1 MSIVVGVRVRPFNT
15 REKDRQSVCCIEM
28 PGANQT
34 IIRDELGK
42 EKKFTFDHSF
52 WSHDGFRVLEDGY
65 MEPDDDKYAD
75 QKIVFDTVGK
85 QILDNA
91 WLGYHC
97 CLFAY
102 GQTGSGKS
110 YSMVGYGANK
120 GIVPISCDEIFKRI
134 GQNKDPDKSF
144 EVQVSMLEIYNEK
157 VQDLLIKPDK
167 RPPSGL
173 KIRESKIL
181 GIFVDGL
188 SKHPVTSYEQISNK
202 MDEGYN
208 NRTIGSTLMNATSSR
223 AHTIVT
229 IEFRQLTMVAKKK
242 SEKLSMINLV
252 DLAGSERSGSTGATG
267 DRLKEGCN
275 INKSLLI
282 LGNVINCLADKAIGK
297 NKNMLPPYR
306 DSALTRIL
314 QNALGGNSKTVMICA
329 LSPASINYEETLST
343 LRYADRAKKIQNKAV
358 INESEHDKMV
368 RLLKEENVNL
378 KKMIE
383 DLNKKLLG
391 QGGPVGEEDKQAFLE
406 LKEQYEANQ
415 KVMGDM
421 QKTFEEKLEE
431 AKKHESENIGSRVDK
446 SLPHL
451 LVLNED
457 PQLSHKLRYALNEL
471 PVYVGRKHGN
481 PQPQIVLSGIGI
493 KQNHAVFF
501 REGDNILLKASDKE
515 AIEYIFINGKKI
527 PEQGQIINHKDRIIF
542 GTNSI
547 FLYMKTSNGNDFYD
561 IDWES
566 AQIELQREMDLENKK
581 QLEENEKKKQEEI
594 NTLRKDYE
602 EEFSKRKNELE
613 EKWRKKLEEYK
624 LKLKEI
630 NQNAEKQKIEQERLN
645 QERKLKEK
653 LEQLEEEKAK
663 KKREVEI
670 KEKNEMLRREKA
682 KHQQEFIHKSE
693 KLENNL
699 INILK
704 KISKMKI
711 IINELR
717 RNINLDV
724 VLQKNLL
731 EELEEIEAPTNIL
744 IRVENYEE
752 GTVYYWTTETFHNR
766 YDLMKELFN
775 KFSDEDLDIQNLK
788 KEDDP
793 LWDEAKPV
801 LLGYA
806 FYRLEPVSYLM
817 SNESQISVVSPN
829 GEVVGKIE
837 VDIIP
842 HDENGLE
849 FDEVPETPNE
859 LIGQTLLYK
868 VVIMNLQN
876 IAKNFSYDVHVE
888 YQCFYD
894 HSILKTKDYNEF
906 KENDDNDN
914 LKSTNNTTDNKN
926 NLSEDEK
933 VDIEIN
939 ESFEHKIDYLTKE
952 DIDFLVKD
960 KVCFMV
966 YSSERI
972 EKKGKTPFE
981 EIFNTRKDSLI
992 KEPEEEIKI
1001 IEDKK
1006 QNNFSINDN
1015 YINNVKDQNEEP
1027 VDIMVNKNSNYNNN
1041 RINNKRENQNMHSK
1055 SNNKKDKKDN
1065 CNIF

>member
-1 MSIVVGVRVRPFNT
+1 MSIVVGVRVRPFNA
-15 REKDRQSVCCIEM
+15 REKDRNSVCCIEM

-34 IIRDELGK
+34 IIRDDLGK

-65 MEPDDDKYAD
+65 MEPEDDKYAD

-134 GQNKDPDKSF
+134 GQNKDPDKSY

-202 MDEGYN
+202 MDEGYD

-229 IEFRQLTMVAKKK
+229 IEFRQVTMVAKKK

-383 DLNKKLLG
+383 DLNKKLMG
-391 QGGPVGEEDKQAFLE
+391 QGGVVGEEDQQAFLE

-431 AKKHESENIGSRVDK
+431 AKKHESENIGKKVDK
-446 SLPHL
+446 TLPHL

-457 PQLSHKLRYALNEL
+457 LQLSYKLRYALNEL

-481 PQPQIVLSGIGI
+481 PVPQIVLSGIGI
-493 KQNHAVFF
+493 KQNHAQFLK
-501 REGDNILLKASDKE
+501 EGDNILLKAADKE
-515 AIEYIFINGKKI
+515 AMEYIFVNGKKI

-566 AQIELQREMDLENKK
+566 AQIELQKEMDLENKR
-581 QLEENEKKKQEEI
+581 QIEENEKKKQEEI

-613 EKWRKKLEEYK
+613 EKWRKKFEEYQ
-624 LKLKEI
+624 LQLKEI

-653 LEQLEEEKAK
+653 IEQLEEEKAK

-670 KEKNEMLRREKA
+670 KEKKEMLRREKA

-711 IINELR
+711 IITELK
-717 RNINLDV
+717 RNINLDI

-731 EELEEIEAPTNIL
+731 EELEEINAPVNIL

-752 GTVYYWTTETFHNR
+752 GTVYYWSTETFHNR

-775 KFSDEDLDIQNLK
+775 KFNDDDLDLQNLK

-817 SNESQISVVSPN
+817 ANESQISVVSPN
-829 GEVVGKIE
+829 GDVVGQIT

-842 HDENGLE
+842 HDENGYE
-849 FDEVPETPNE
+849 YEEVPESPSE
-859 LIGQTLLYK
+859 LIGQTLYYK
-868 VVIMNLQN
+868 VAIMNLQN
-876 IAKNFSYDVHVE
+876 IAKNFSYDLHVE

-894 HSILKTKDYNEF
+894 HSIVKTKVYN
-906 KENDDNDN
+906 KLDDDENEDDNN
-914 LKSTNNTTDNKN
+914 SVN
-926 NLSEDEK
+926 SQEDDK
-933 VDIEIN
+933 VDIIIN
-939 ESFEHKIDYLTKE
+939 ENFEHKIDYLTKE

-960 KVCFMV
+960 KVCFKV

-972 EKKGKTPFE
+972 EKKGKTAFE
-981 EIFNTRKDSLI
+981 ELFIARRDSVI
-992 KEPEEEIKI
+992 REPVEEIKVI
-1001 IEDKK
+1001 DEKQDKK
-1006 QNNFSINDN
+1006 DVNYEIKENYVNNDN
-1015 YINNVKDQNEEP
+1015 KEKDEP
-1027 VDIMVNKNSNYNNN
+1027 VDEMMNKKNDKIDKNKQGNKAGDKNNE
-1041 RINNKRENQNMHSK
+1041 NNKKDKN
-1055 SNNKKDKKDN
+1055 KDKKDN
-1065 CNIF
+1065 CNIY

>member
-1 MSIVVGVRVRPFNT
+1 MSIVVGVRVRPFNQ

-28 PGANQT
+28 PGNNQT
-34 IIRDELGK
+34 IIHDELGK

-52 WSHDGFRVLEDGY
+52 WSHDGFRTLENGY
-65 MEPDDDKYAD
+65 MEPEDDKYAD
-75 QKIVFDTVGK
+75 QKIVFETVGK

-91 WLGYHC
+91 WQGYHC

-102 GQTGSGKS
+102 GQTGAGKS

-120 GIVPISCDEIFKRI
+120 GIVPISCDEIFRRI
-134 GQNKDPDKSF
+134 RENKDADKTF

-173 KIRESKIL
+173 KIRESKVL

-188 SKHPVTSYEQISNK
+188 TKHPVTSYAEISNK

-229 IEFRQLTMVAKKK
+229 IEFKQITMVAKKK

-383 DLNKKLLG
+383 DLQKKLMG
-391 QGGPVGEEDKQAFLE
+391 QGGTVGEDDKKAFLE

-431 AKKHESENIGSRVDK
+431 AKKKESENIGSRVDK
-446 SLPHL
+446 TLPHL

-481 PQPQIVLSGIGI
+481 PPPQITLSGIGI
-493 KQNHAVFF
+493 KQNHAIFVK
-501 REGDNILLKASDKE
+501 EGENIMLKENDKG
-515 AIEYIFINGKKI
+515 AKEYIFINGKKI
-527 PEQGQIINHKDRIIF
+527 PEQGQIINHKDRIVF

-547 FLYMKTSNGNDFYD
+547 FLYMKTSNGEDFYD

-566 AQIELQREMDLENKK
+566 AQMELQKEIELETKK

-594 NTLRKDYE
+594 NTLKKDLE
-602 EEFSKRKNELE
+602 EEYSKRKNEME
-613 EKWRKKLEEYK
+613 EKLRKQVEEYQ
-624 LKLKEI
+624 LQIKEI
-630 NQNAEKQKIEQERLN
+630 NQNAEKQRIEQERLN
-645 QERKLKEK
+645 QEKKLKEK

-663 KKREVEI
+663 KKREFEI
-670 KEKNEMLRREKA
+670 KEKNEMIKREQEK
-682 KHQQEFIHKSE
+682 KQQEFIHKSE

-699 INILK
+699 TNILK

-711 IINELR
+711 IINELK

-724 VLQKNLL
+724 ALQKNLL
-731 EELEEIEAPTNIL
+731 EELDDINTPTNIV

-752 GTVYYWTTETFHNR
+752 GTVYYWNTETFHNR

-775 KFSDEDLDIQNLK
+775 KFNDDDLDIQNLK

-793 LWDEAKPV
+793 LWDEGKPV

-806 FYRLEPVSYLM
+806 FYKLEPVAYLM
-817 SNESQISVVSPN
+817 DNQSIISIVSPN
-829 GEVVGKIE
+829 GNVVGKIE

-842 HDENGLE
+842 HDENGNE
-849 FDEVPETPNE
+849 YDEVPEVPSE
-859 LIGQTLLYK
+859 LIGQSLLYK
-868 VVIMNLQN
+868 VVIMN
-876 IAKNFSYDVHVE
+876 IKNLPKNLSNNVTVQ

-894 HSILKTKDYNEF
+894 HSIISTKVYNPYNE
-906 KENDDNDN
+906 KNDET
-914 LKSTNNTTDNKN
+914 LATNNTDSVEN
-926 NLSEDEK
+926 NNNSISGEEAK

-939 ESFEHKIDYLTKE
+939 ETFEHKIDYLTKE
-952 DIDFLVKD
+952 DIEFLEND
-960 KVCFMV
+960 KVCFKIFSTEKV
-966 YSSERI
+966 

-981 EIFNTRKDSLI
+981 EILNSVKEPQDL
-992 KEPEEEIKI
+992 KEPEEEIKRTDGNAI
-1001 IEDKK
+1001 PNGGQKTEEKK
-1006 QNNFSINDN
+1006 AD
-1015 YINNVKDQNEEP
+1015 DEP
-1027 VDIMVNKNSNYNNN
+1027 VDEM
-1041 RINNKRENQNMHSK
+1041 NNKVSK
-1055 SNNKKDKKDN
+1055 DNKKKGDGKDKGKKGKKKPGDKED
-1065 CNIF
+1065 CSIF